1 MKKKL
6 NIAIWQEW
14 DMFVTR
20 VLENNISSFWY
31 TKEEALKNTYEAIE
45 LYYESEKIDNDYLI
59 KNLSLQEYSFA

>member
-6 NIAIWQEW
+6 NIAIWQEG

-20 VLENNISSFWY
+20 VLENNISSFGY
-31 TKEEALKNTYEAIE
+31 TKEEALKKTHEAIE
-45 LYYESEKIDNDYLI
+45 LYYESEKIDNEYLI

>member
-14 DMFVTR
+14 DMFVKR

>member
-14 DMFVTR
+14 DIFVTR

-45 LYYESEKIDNDYLI
+45 LYYEFEKIDNDYLI